1 MPSEWSPQKEYPED
15 LNNEQS
21 PKKEEKDMESLNFKK
36 DIMDKLKQQRIDFN
50 KAIKRLDNVTIRK
63 EEDVSKFTELE
74 DRVLRLQRQIDGKI
88 DEDGQKKWMKYI
100 ENKVNILYQIINA
113 EGTEEDAY
121 IARKNW
127 TCLSCD
133 KKL

>member
-74 DRVLRLQRQIDGKI
+74 DRVLRL
-88 DEDGQKKWMKYI
+88 
-100 ENKVNILYQIINA
+100 
-113 EGTEEDAY
+113 
-121 IARKNW
+121 
-127 TCLSCD
+127 
-133 KKL
+133 

>member
-1 MPSEWSPQKEYPED
+1 
-15 LNNEQS
+15 
-21 PKKEEKDMESLNFKK
+21 MESLNFKK